1 MGTVDRDS
9 VREEQLAHVLEEIG
23 RLEDDLGAGAL
34 TVPGSKGQPMPNRL
48 LAELRAH
55 RWLLLRMLDGAGP
68 GGDRPPAEDVVDRIR
83 AEWEAGGD

>member
-1 MGTVDRDS
+1 MGIVDRDS

-23 RLEDDLGAGAL
+23 RLEDDLGAGPL

-55 RWLLLRMLDGAGP
+55 RWLLLRMLDGAAP
-68 GGDRPPAEDVVDRIR
+68 GGDTPPAEDVVDRIR
-83 AEWEAGGD
+83 AEWEAGGG

>member
-1 MGTVDRDS
+1 VDRDS

-23 RLEDDLGAGAL
+23 RLEDDLHAGPL

-55 RWLLLRMLDGAGP
+55 RWLLLRMLDGAAP